1 MFKGLGDIT
10 NLLSQAQQMQG
21 RLNELQQNLGQLR
34 VEGNAGGGMV
44 KVSASGEQ
52 RILSVDIDKSLL
64 ESGDREMLEDLVI
77 AATNHA
83 LKKAKEAAAQE
94 MAKLTGELEIPGL
107 GDALSKL
114 GMGTDGSGTA
124 G

>member
-21 RLNELQQNLGQLR
+21 RLNDLQQNLGQLR

-52 RILSVDIDKSLL
+52 KILSVDIDKSLF

-83 LKKAKEAAAQE
+83 LKKAKEAASQE

-107 GDALSKL
+107 GAALSKL
-114 GMGTDGSGTA
+114 GMGPDGSGTA